1 MHSQG
6 NVMKFSLINIPNYS
20 NSSRSH
26 HKDMKNLYILTSN
39 THNKHKI
46 RKDIGERMPKK
57 DCKNQQNKCKR
68 QRDNRKIY
76 QNEFWLRLLP

>member
-20 NSSRSH
+20 NSSKSH

-57 DCKNQQNKCKR
+57 IVRINKTSAKGR
-68 QRDNRKIY
+68 ETTGKY
-76 QNEFWLRLLP
+76 TKMSFGP